1 MALREINLI
10 PNEILAQRHLLRH
23 LFFWAGCLIISLSLI
38 FGSYLYKTHV
48 VLAKKRSLTSL
59 KDTHSQLGARIEE
72 IKRIKEEIERLA
84 QKQSVLETVTRTQAY
99 SQVLLKLA
107 DIMNENTW
115 LTQLD
120 IDGSKDANH
129 DASLKLTGFSLYN
142 EELGNFLSQLSAEPL
157 FKAVLLK
164 YAKETNILNQN
175 PGESVKLIQF
185 QIECNISRG

>member
-23 LFFWAGCLIISLSLI
+23 LFVWAGCLIISLSLI

-84 QKQSVLETVTRTQAY
+84 QQQSVLETVTRTQAY

>member
-23 LFFWAGCLIISLSLI
+23 LFVWAGCLIISLSLI